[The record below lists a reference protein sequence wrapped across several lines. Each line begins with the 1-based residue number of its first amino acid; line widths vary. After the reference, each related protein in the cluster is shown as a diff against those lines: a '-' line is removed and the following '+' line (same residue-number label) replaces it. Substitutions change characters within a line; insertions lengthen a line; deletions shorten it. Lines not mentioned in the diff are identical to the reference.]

1 MIFFLITLPGP
12 FADWCSVL
20 LAKLAEAAGG
30 GVVARAWPTTAGLTA
45 YAPAGS
51 LGTTLDQLG
60 QVLVESDAEHVV
72 FAARQPDA
80 GLLRA
85 LQAPE
90 ARFLVAIDDPTHAV
104 AAIIAETGENP
115 KRAVRAIANSCALF
129 TQFAQLPGAM
139 LLQARGAAE
148 PAQVRQTIDAIVA
161 HLGIHLTAAARTAV
175 TQSPELREAAPR
187 TPVEAPLLAPGIA
200 KMMIGA
206 LGGYGGLFQGGR
218 LSDIVWTRDLFL
230 MVGDRSLTEPVEL
243 TGGSRIL
250 VFGPY
255 IHLIPG
261 SWRAK
266 VVLGFSDE
274 AAGSVFIVDTYA
286 DERQL
291 AAVSMQPAVGGLHTA
306 ELSFSV
312 PRFTSMGIE
321 LRVHVTNDQTKGHM
335 AFGQVTLTPLS
346 LHYDGAE
353 VPRGEDFRTAL
364 EM

>member
-1 MIFFLITLPGP
+1 
-12 FADWCSVL
+12 
-20 LAKLAEAAGG
+20 
-30 GVVARAWPTTAGLTA
+30 
-45 YAPAGS
+45 
-51 LGTTLDQLG
+51 
-60 QVLVESDAEHVV
+60 
-72 FAARQPDA
+72 
-80 GLLRA
+80 
-85 LQAPE
+85 
-90 ARFLVAIDDPTHAV
+90 
-104 AAIIAETGENP
+104 
-115 KRAVRAIANSCALF
+115 
-129 TQFAQLPGAM
+129 M
-139 LLQARGAAE
+139 LLQAKGIDN
-148 PAQVRQTIDAIVA
+148 PVQVRHMIDAVIA
-161 HLGIHLTAAARTAV
+161 HLGIPLAAASRTAV
-175 TQSPELREAAPR
+175 AQSPELRETAAR
-187 TPVEAPLLAPGIA
+187 TPVAAPLLASGVA

-206 LGGYGGLFQGGR
+206 LGGYGGLFQRGR
-218 LSDIVWTRDLFL
+218 LGDIIWTRDLFL

-266 VVLGFSDE
+266 VVLGFSDD

-321 LRVHVTNDQTKGHM
+321 LRVHVTNEHTKGQM